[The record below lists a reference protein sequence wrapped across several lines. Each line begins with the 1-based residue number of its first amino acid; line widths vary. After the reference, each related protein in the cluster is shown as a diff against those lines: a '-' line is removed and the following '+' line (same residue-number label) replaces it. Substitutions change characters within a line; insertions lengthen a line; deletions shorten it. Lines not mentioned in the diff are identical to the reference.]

1 MRGTL
6 NSIVIRRP
14 SNKDIIEIQA
24 LFRLVV
30 TDTFQ
35 QEGIGELIDDIE
47 EEIQT
52 KITYLNQDIGTGGTA
67 RYFLIAEVDE
77 KIIGT
82 IEFGPAS
89 DLIKKW
95 TNDAFQNLYEVGTV
109 FVHPKYQSKGIG
121 NQLLNEIYVALRN
134 LGVKE
139 FCLDSGYKRSQTIWR
154 KKFGEPDFVITDLW
168 GDGAHHMIWRVS
180 L

>member
-1 MRGTL
+1 MKST
-6 NSIVIRRP
+6 VIRRP
-14 SNKDIIEIQA
+14 RKKDIIKIQE

-35 QEGIGELIDDIE
+35 KEGIAELLDDIE

-52 KITYLNQDIGTGGTA
+52 KITYLNQDIGTGGTD

-95 TNDAFQNLYEVGTV
+95 TNDAFRSLYEVGTV
-109 FVHPKYQSKGIG
+109 FVHPSYQSKGIG
-121 NQLLNEIYVALRN
+121 NQLLNEIYVALQNR
-134 LGVKE
+134 GAQE

-154 KKFGEPDFVITDLW
+154 KKFGEPDYVITDLW
-168 GDGAHHMIWRVS
+168 GDGAHHMIWRVT
-180 L
+180 LL